1 MRWQNTSLTYG
12 LISISV
18 HWLVAIA
25 VITLFVVGVWMVDL
39 GYYDTW
45 YHKAPFLHKS
55 AGVLLLAMMLFRLL
69 WRILAPQPQAIATQ
83 SRLVQLAAKA
93 GHLLMYFLLFA
104 IMIAG
109 YLISTAD
116 GEPIDVFGWFSVP
129 ALISG
134 LPDQADIAG
143 LVHKYLAWTLMAV
156 VIGHALAAFK
166 HHFFDKDA
174 TLVRMFGKE
183 ER

>member
-1 MRWQNTSLTYG
+1 MRWQNSSSTYG
-12 LISISV
+12 LISISI
-18 HWLVAIA
+18 HWLVALTVIA
-25 VITLFVVGVWMVDL
+25 LFVVGVWMVDL

-55 AGVLLLAMMLFRLL
+55 AGVLLLAAMVFRVI
-69 WRILAPQPQAIATQ
+69 WRLTTVQPKAINTQ
-83 SRLVQLAAKA
+83 SKLVQLAAKA

-104 IMIAG
+104 IMVAG

-134 LPDQADIAG
+134 LPDQADMAG
-143 LVHKYLAWTLMAV
+143 LVHKYLAWGLMAV
-156 VIGHALAAFK
+156 VVGHALAALK

-174 TLVRMFGKE
+174 TLVRMFGKA